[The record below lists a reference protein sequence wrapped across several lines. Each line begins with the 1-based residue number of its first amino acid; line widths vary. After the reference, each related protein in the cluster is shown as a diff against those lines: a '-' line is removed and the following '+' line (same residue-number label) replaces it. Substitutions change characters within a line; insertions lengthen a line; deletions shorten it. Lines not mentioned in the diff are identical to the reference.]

1 MSQRETVK
9 DLLELT
15 GSEAAAPVPG
25 LALVWSGDRPLS
37 VALPLGSAGIK
48 IGRTLVVDIEGDERI
63 SRRHAQ
69 VTREAGRFRVTDLGS
84 SNGTFVDGRL
94 CRAPEVVDAGAV
106 IRVGQTLFVC
116 LDDVGPL
123 AAQPVRAPAA
133 GDDGVVGPRLARAF
147 ERIAVAARTSDTLLV
162 LGESGTGK
170 ELAARRFHAAS
181 PRARG
186 PFVPVNCATIP
197 EGIAERLLFGARRGA
212 FSGATA
218 DAEGYLVA
226 ADKGTLFLDEL
237 GELDPAVQPKLLRV
251 LETREVI
258 PLGDTRGRA
267 VNVGICA
274 ATLRDIQ
281 QRVGAG
287 SFREDLYYRMG
298 RPSVRLPPLR
308 ERREEIPFLVQHG
321 LGLVSGALRAD
332 VMLIEACLRRP
343 WPGNVRELLGEAR
356 RAAHTA
362 VEKKRTIVDRL
373 DLGSAA
379 GLQLLGPMLAALAP
393 AASPSPSQ
401 SPASASASAS
411 ATSAGELPPRERI
424 EEVLRRLDGNV
435 TRAAQELGL
444 HRNQLRRWLARNQ
457 IDLGTP
463 GPTLPP
469 SPASTRS

>member
-1 MSQRETVK
+1 MSQRETLK
-9 DLLELT
+9 DLAKAP
-15 GSEAAAPVPG
+15 GSNAAAPPVPG
-25 LALVWSGDRPLS
+25 LALVWTGDRPLS
-37 VALPLGSAGIK
+37 VALPLGGAGIK
-48 IGRTLVVDIEGDERI
+48 IGRTLVPDIHGDERI
-63 SRRHAQ
+63 SRRHAE
-69 VTREAGRFRVTDLGS
+69 VTRDGGRFRVTDLGS
-84 SNGTFVDGRL
+84 SNGTFVDGAA
-94 CRAPEVVDAGAV
+94 CRAAEVVDAGAV

-123 AAQPVRAPAA
+123 AAQPVRAAA
-133 GDDGVVGPRLARAF
+133 PGNDGVVGPRLARVF
-147 ERIAVAARTSDTLLV
+147 ERIAVAARTGDTLLI

-281 QRVGAG
+281 RRVGDG

-321 LGLVSGALRAD
+321 LALVSGALRAD
-332 VMLIEACLRRP
+332 ALFIEVCLRRP
-343 WPGNVRELLGEAR
+343 WPGNVRELLGDAQ

-373 DLGSAA
+373 DLGTAA
-379 GLQLLGPMLAALAP
+379 GLQLRAPNLEPRPP
-393 AASPSPSQ
+393 AAGPPPASS
-401 SPASASASAS
+401 SPAP
-411 ATSAGELPPRERI
+411 AGELPPRERI

-457 IDLGTP
+457 IDLGTRS
-463 GPTLPP
+463 PTPP
-469 SPASTRS
+469 PAPASTRH